1 MVLFIATNKKHDK
14 VLSLIIEFKLS
25 CHLHEI
31 SLFVVLSANVEIILM
46 S

>member
-1 MVLFIATNKKHDK
+1 MVLLFATSKKHDK
-14 VLSLIIEFKLS
+14 VLLLIIEFKLS

-31 SLFVVLSANVEIILM
+31 SLFFVLSANVEIILL